1 MSPVH
6 PMPLHL
12 QGGEASRQFKRR
24 QRGSGAGQRTLG
36 LSPPHEAGQ
45 RAAKR
50 LLVELSR
57 ATRALQELR
66 RGVATVD
73 SEGGVGPNAAEP
85 LCYPEAAIEAGVVQ
99 WCTPPD
105 VSGVDR
111 GTHAEQPVSDG
122 EVAPRAG
129 AVQRCVS
136 HVAGCVDRGSCT
148 LQPLRD
154 FEVAL
159 CAGEVQWCLSLD
171 VSGVDRGAHAV
182 QPLSDVE
189 VTGNAGGM

>member
-66 RGVATVD
+66 WCVATVGLE
-73 SEGGVGPNAAEP
+73 SGVGPDAAKP
-85 LCYPEAAIEAGVVQ
+85 LRNPEAAIEAGVVQ
-99 WCTPPD
+99 WCTPHD
-105 VSGVDR
+105 VSGIDR
-111 GTHAEQPVSDG
+111 GTQAEQPLSNV
-122 EVAPRAG
+122 EVTIR
-129 AVQRCVS
+129 
-136 HVAGCVDRGSCT
+136 
-148 LQPLRD
+148 
-154 FEVAL
+154 
-159 CAGEVQWCLSLD
+159 AGEVQ
-171 VSGVDRGAHAV
+171 
-182 QPLSDVE
+182 
-189 VTGNAGGM
+189 